1 MEEEQSKKKR
11 VYSSL
16 MSDKM
21 DKLFLGIH
29 VPEWLYEDLIKYAK
43 KYNVDYSHMCRDA
56 LKMLV
61 GSDRPPSEE
70 VKYLNPIPQRRKKS
84 TPNESV

>member
-11 VYSSL
+11 AYSSL

-61 GSDRPPSEE
+61 GSQTS
-70 VKYLNPIPQRRKKS
+70 
-84 TPNESV
+84 NEALFLREFWVCL